1 MPSYKNSQIIR
12 YTVIV
17 TSFIIVALILWNTY
31 DFFKK
36 FKTEERA
43 KMEILAGAFERFSI
57 QDLNADFSLEDKIIG
72 KNNNIPMIITDENDS
87 ITLWDNLNDK
97 KVHDRNYLEKQLR
110 IMKSQNDP
118 IKVTHLRSN
127 GAQMIYYRDS
137 DLLTKLKYYPIALIL
152 ILFLFASV
160 IYLFYKSNT
169 IADQNKL
176 WTGMAKETAHQI
188 GTPLSSLMGWIEIL
202 RLEDTDPETVNEIEK
217 DVDRLSVIA
226 NRFSKIGSVPNLTQ
240 NNIVSITR
248 DSFLYLE
255 SRSSKH
261 VKFHFLSQKT
271 ELFVLLNKQLYGWVI
286 ENLVKNAIDAMEGKG
301 EITLS
306 IAEKNQLIYVT
317 VTDTGKGIP
326 PNLQKKIFSPGFTTK
341 LRGWGLGLSLA
352 KRIINDYHKG
362 KISVLESLPGK
373 GTSIQIKL
381 KKLEL

>member
-12 YTVIV
+12 YTVIA

-36 FKTEERA
+36 FKTEERS

-57 QDLNADFSLEDKIIG
+57 NDLDADFSLEDKIIG
-72 KNNNIPMIITDENDS
+72 NNNNIPMIITDEKDS
-87 ITLWDNLNDK
+87 ITLWANLNEER
-97 KVHDRNYLEKQLR
+97 VHDHSYLEKQLR
-110 IMKSQNDP
+110 IMKTQNEP
-118 IKVTHLRSN
+118 IKVSHEGIV
-127 GAQMIYYRDS
+127 GAQLIYYRDS

-202 RLEDTDPETVNEIEK
+202 RLDGTPETTVNEIEK

-226 NRFSKIGSVPNLTQ
+226 DRFSKIGSVPNLTK
-240 NNIVSITR
+240 NNIVSVTKN
-248 DSFLYLE
+248 SFLYLE
-255 SRSSKH
+255 SRSSKQ
-261 VKFHFLSQKT
+261 VKFEFKSQKP
-271 ELFVLLNKQLYGWVI
+271 ELFVLLNEQLYGWVI

-301 EITLS
+301 HITLS
-306 IAEKNQLIYVT
+306 IAHKNNLIYIT

-326 PNLQKKIFSPGFTTK
+326 SNLQKQNIFT
-341 LRGWGLGLSLA
+341 W
-352 KRIINDYHKG
+352 IYHKIKRLGIRIVFG
-362 KISVLESLPGK
+362 KK
-373 GTSIQIKL
+373 NYK
-381 KKLEL
+381 

>member
-12 YTVIV
+12 YTVIA
-17 TSFIIVALILWNTY
+17 TSFVIVALILWNTY

-57 QDLNADFSLEDKIIG
+57 NDLNADFSLEDKIIG
-72 KNNNIPMIITDENDS
+72 NNNNIPMIITDERDS
-87 ITLWDNLNDK
+87 ITIWANLDNE
-97 KVHDRNYLEKQLR
+97 KVHDRSYLEKQLR
-110 IMKSQNDP
+110 IMKSQNEP
-118 IKVTHLRSN
+118 IEVSHIRSN
-127 GAQMIYYRDS
+127 GSQLIYYRDS

-202 RLEDTDPETVNEIEK
+202 RLEGTPEETVNEIEK

-226 NRFSKIGSVPNLTQ
+226 ERFSKIGSVPNLTK
-240 NNIVSITR
+240 NNIVEITKK
-248 DSFLYLE
+248 SFLYLE
-255 SRSSKH
+255 SRSSKR
-261 VKFHFLSQKT
+261 VKFHFKSQKP
-271 ELFVLLNKQLYGWVI
+271 ELFVLLNEQLYGWVI

-301 EITLS
+301 DITLS
-306 IAEKNQLIYVT
+306 IGEKNQLIYVT
-317 VTDTGKGIP
+317 VSDTGKGIP
-326 PNLQKKIFSPGFTTK
+326 SNLQNKIFSPGFTTK
-341 LRGWGLGLSLA
+341 SRGWGLGLSLA

-362 KISVLESLPGK
+362 KISVLESAPGK

-381 KKLEL
+381 KKEEL

>member
-12 YTVIV
+12 YTVII

-31 DFFKK
+31 DFFIK
-36 FKTEERA
+36 FKTEERS

-57 QDLNADFSLEDKIIG
+57 NDLNADFSLEDKIIG
-72 KNNNIPMIITDENDS
+72 NNNNIPMIITDERDS
-87 ITLWDNLNDK
+87 ITIWANLDK
-97 KVHDRNYLEKQLR
+97 EKIQNRSYLEKQLR
-110 IMKSQNDP
+110 IMKSQNEP
-118 IKVTHLRSN
+118 IKVSHIRSN
-127 GAQMIYYRDS
+127 GAQLIYYRDS

-176 WTGMAKETAHQI
+176 WTGMARETAHQI

-202 RLEDTDPETVNEIEK
+202 RLEETAPSTVNEIEK
-217 DVDRLSVIA
+217 DIDRLSVIA
-226 NRFSKIGSVPNLTQ
+226 DRFSKIGSIPNLTK
-240 NNIVSITR
+240 NNIVEVTKK
-248 DSFLYLE
+248 SFLYLE
-255 SRSSKH
+255 SRSSKQ
-261 VKFHFLSQKT
+261 VKFQFVSQKP
-271 ELFVLLNKQLYGWVI
+271 EIFVLLNEQLYSWVI

-301 EITLS
+301 NITLS
-306 IAEKNQLIYVT
+306 VAQKNELVYVT

-326 PNLQKKIFSPGFTTK
+326 SNLQRKIFSPGFTTK
-341 LRGWGLGLSLA
+341 SRGWGLGLSLA

-362 KISVLESLPGK
+362 KIAVLESTPAK

-381 KKLEL
+381 KKLDL